1 MSNQPEDPRD
11 PDYEGRRFASEE
23 DAAAA
28 LPEPSLDDPVAV
40 GILFLK
46 ALRDPGQYSNALH
59 NLVTPESLDA
69 WGDFSE
75 AAKGLEAIQ
84 NPGFG
89 SRANRAHDAS
99 DVAYVKILSNIEQS
113 YEVTEE
119 QVVLAAAVVTLV
131 WRPEFGQWMVH
142 GLGDHIRP
150 EDLPRTSPNDAPEES
165 PEP

>member
-1 MSNQPEDPRD
+1 M
-11 PDYEGRRFASEE
+11 
-23 DAAAA
+23 
-28 LPEPSLDDPVAV
+28 
-40 GILFLK
+40 
-46 ALRDPGQYSNALH
+46 QYSNALH

-150 EDLPRTSPNDAPEES
+150 EGLPRTSPNDAPEES